1 MVTLDQGS
9 GDNREQGRRLRVSRG
24 RAVGGPFCRV
34 DGADVGQGSLPE
46 MRGNW
51 TTHDQVE
58 GLAEE

>member
-1 MVTLDQGS
+1 M
-9 GDNREQGRRLRVSRG
+9 SRG